1 VFASAIL
8 DVMSQSDGDIPP
20 GVDFLSEDAARKWAE
35 EAEAKLASRIDFFA
49 AFVHAIT
56 QHTPS
61 VRQVLELGSGP
72 GFLAE
77 YILSRCAGIE
87 RYTLLDFSPTM
98 LDLSHKRLQPFGNR
112 ASYLQV
118 DFKQTSWADKVGAA
132 SDCIVTLQAVHELRH
147 KRHALGFYE
156 ECRTVIKQGGLLL
169 VCDHI
174 PQTDSAK
181 DRALFMTE
189 DEQVAAI
196 RAAGFSNVQIVLKT
210 AQRVA
215 CEAIA

>member
-1 VFASAIL
+1 
-8 DVMSQSDGDIPP
+8 MSQSDGDIPP

-56 QHTPS
+56 QHRPS
-61 VRQVLELGSGP
+61 IRQVLELGSGP

-112 ASYLQV
+112 ACYQQV
-118 DFKQTSWADKVGAA
+118 DFKQASWAHKVGAA
-132 SDCIVTLQAVHELRH
+132 YDCIVTLQAVHELRH
-147 KRHALGFYE
+147 KRHALTFYE
-156 ECRTVIKQGGLLL
+156 ACRIVIQHGGLLL

-174 PQTDSAK
+174 PRTDSAR

-196 RAAGFSNVQIVLKT
+196 RAAGFSNVQTILKT
-210 AQRVA
+210 AERMA
-215 CEAIA
+215 CQAIA